1 MTIHDINRRLISI
14 EEEEIFER
22 LYKLSHGSMFEEMRD
37 ECIKAIDRFP
47 DQFHFYSFL
56 STSFIELND
65 IESAKKVLNNMHDK
79 FGSRHEIYFHKS
91 RIDQL
96 EGDEK
101 AEVESLL
108 EAIKLVPEDYIDVKS
123 DYLADLG
130 EIFIDTDEAKAIQ
143 YLEAA
148 LETNPLNRYA
158 RQLLSELLADDESEL
173 EKDEED
179 EDIELDKDEEDD
191 DVELDDDEEDDDVEL
206 DDDEEDDDVELDD
219 DEEDDDVEL
228 DDDEEDDDV
237 ELDDDEEDEM
247 DEKSK
252 AEFKKFESDNVALFT
267 DIQKKL
273 YFKRTGKSEFDSV
286 DQESDFLLA
295 SEDAWS
301 DLFYRNPQEVLDAS
315 PEELNEIYSAL
326 EVNPEDVDEEDEGL
340 EDSIFPDEAAVA
352 LFDEAFSFLPPGG
365 IKHVMF
371 AYPVL
376 VLEKIDAKKMAEF
389 VTGNVKPSEQEA
401 NIIKLA
407 FDAGVILEEMNQDKS
422 EQEVR
427 ILLNQLFEKLV
438 SQVGE
443 RKAGMLMDEFMSMG
457 EEDDY
462 TP

>member
-1 MTIHDINRRLISI
+1 MTIHDINRRTISI

-130 EIFIDTDEAKAIQ
+130 EIFIDTDEAKAIK

-173 EKDEED
+173 DKDEED
-179 EDIELDKDEEDD
+179 EDIELDKDEEDEDIELEEDEEDD

-206 DDDEEDDDVELDD
+206 DDDEEEDEL
-219 DEEDDDVEL
+219 V
-228 DDDEEDDDV
+228 
-237 ELDDDEEDEM
+237 DDDEEDEM

-273 YFKRTGKSEFDSV
+273 YFKRTGKTEFDSV
-286 DQESDFLLA
+286 NEESDFLLA
-295 SEDAWS
+295 SEDAWV

-315 PEELNEIYSAL
+315 PEELIEIYSAL
-326 EVNPEDVDEEDEGL
+326 EVNPEDVDEDDEGL

-407 FDAGVILEEMNQDKS
+407 FDAGVILEEMNKDKS

-457 EEDDY
+457 EDDDY
-462 TP
+462 MP

>member
-206 DDDEEDDDVELDD
+206 DDDEED
-219 DEEDDDVEL
+219 
-228 DDDEEDDDV
+228 
-237 ELDDDEEDEM
+237 EM

-286 DQESDFLLA
+286 DQESDFILA

-315 PEELNEIYSAL
+315 PEELIEIYSAL